1 MKFRNIKTIEH
12 VLKEY
17 GATPGAPTYNKG
29 GTASQKPKAKSPNTN
44 PPKSSPVT
52 TGVQPKDPIQPFVP
66 AKAGELGQGDSYYDD
81 KGNELG
87 VVKTSI
93 GDGPNPDA
101 VVVQDPKNKK
111 YSVVDADDELN
122 INNPDYAQESSS
134 KINKLLNKTD
144 KKNRLHRKIKKLIR
158 KNKLIEQGKEQLFE
172 INFNN
177 KKLAKEALDLPI
189 KCGFEAETSWEGIS
203 DTNDEDDW
211 LYEYNWYDIE
221 DFLNDQEGRRAVQEI
236 NESYQEWLGEK
247 AMDYEQDVIDE
258 LVADRKEEENELNDF
273 IDSSSGPSS
282 EAVEQ
287 YKAEF
292 EEDDPVEFQN
302 REEDGWNY
310 MNWVREF
317 VEEEYEAEYLDWLE
331 ETIRD
336 EGEAMDRAYEIAGEE
351 NDIDTWA
358 NDEYGSWSSTLS
370 EHGYYLSNPDGEG
383 RGLAEVSEY
392 VETWADDNSERSE
405 VRYGDYHS
413 YYGANQT
420 YWRVESD
427 SSIDSYGTGAE
438 IISPVYETPRTMLT
452 EMKSLFDMLQ
462 QNNVETNN
470 STGLHVTMS
479 YAGKNDDD
487 YANGITVNKV
497 KLAILLGDKYLL
509 STFGRKGNS
518 YAKSQMASLEKLAYK
533 LKADPDNVK
542 TIQNIEQILAS
553 GIQGDKFTAINF
565 KDQLDGDTKNQLI
578 EFRIGGGHDYHN
590 DFPTTMKAVVRY
602 ATTLSAA
609 YSETAYKGD
618 YVKALFRLINN
629 VGKISADDE
638 ESVKGKVDHPAI
650 DALKNFFG
658 KENFVKYMHYLTGAF
673 EMLERYKEA
682 SAPGADEK
690 WKQKIADY
698 EKATGEK
705 VEIEEVTEGEPIRG
719 YMKPDA
725 TAPSRNAPYYLSK
738 AQRGFVLSVAQ
749 AGYDLSQNLNR
760 KPVNAKTI
768 GILRN
773 TLKDFELNYQQF
785 DKIMKDVEDEI
796 TISADRHTKIKP
808 SQRFQRIK
816 NGVDRLFK
824 KDVLKEPEYISISHV
839 ERAIQGMWHAVNS
852 EEIKDSEQSK
862 QFIKMGADA
871 MPGTNTDSKQ
881 DRLAIMLDDMG
892 TIGREYKEFHRHL
905 VSGSYSY
912 GPLFEPGTPYN
923 KKAFN
928 KFMDHLKQYPEW
940 NHPVSRKH
948 NPNLTGDDSYREN
961 ALSKIMQKLRMRW
974 EHLEDIK
981 EENPSVYHDT
991 MKEIGDLVE
1000 YLIDMN
1006 KADTDDKLAEIM
1018 AGEGIEDTEFKDDYD
1033 GPEFLGMRRGV
1044 ANNLTDALDAINRPD
1059 PFGEPVAHRLRDN
1072 IQNYISSS
1080 FERYYTNKIRHGK
1093 DYYDKV
1099 RPVQALVQGRL
1110 DVIQEFLEEF
1120 DKISQKLGFD
1130 SQQKA
1135 LDQKRKLDDKEK
1147 EFKKKHGAKYVGTIN
1162 TYDFGGNVFISNSF
1176 ASDLKRG
1183 TNIDDRTIYRYTEPG
1198 RNSYRSERGD
1208 VLVIPNAHY
1217 FTALDAYEV
1226 SKSDNYKGTWRESV
1240 AKNILDKFRDLYSV
1254 HFQQIDD
1261 YFVDIN
1267 KEDLKQK
1274 LKDARVNIDKNLGD
1288 GRTGMGP
1295 DPLLP
1300 SDEMQGPF
1308 GEPFSPSSAVSWKV
1322 NNPKLASKAKAKEQE
1337 YLNSIERQIPIHAD
1351 VLDYEGSSSNT
1362 IEQYANYIQLANYLK
1377 IDAGVEK
1384 QGINLLK
1391 RVTDSY
1397 NSNDMPGAE
1406 GFGMERFVSAVKL
1419 AKQYIEQ
1426 NYMVSGGNYFRKDA
1440 EGKPGDDIGGL
1451 YTNRSSANVGELDSI
1466 ELTDTSYQE
1475 ARGNYEIFDEMMQ
1488 NGMQNYMVQ
1497 ADVNRLVKFL
1507 VGGFSENYKLSVL
1520 RAMKKNATGAGRR
1533 EPVDIQQALELGR
1546 NAMTW
1551 ESVFTKFDK
1560 LPLIEKLQ
1568 LLDKVDANK
1577 INEAWSKKYK
1587 NSINCSNPK
1596 GFSQKAHCA
1605 GKKKNEGD
1613 VSNSLDRRRAQKGK
1627 DKYHK
1632 AVDVP
1637 VSRKIA
1643 PGQNFDKF
1651 VVIPSENGKVGHM
1664 VGVLN
1669 GKAED
1674 LGASAIELANA
1685 LVDAYNRGGF
1695 TDLPLQKIDL
1705 GESVPNNDK
1714 IHKLTKLLKEPILA
1728 SDLKAQMEVY
1738 FVLPVPSMIRDFKT
1752 ARAQNGDNADLRHIV
1767 KGYMDMLHKDDQKR
1781 LKKSLKENRYIT
1793 VNEYDDLGS
1802 EKENIIKT
1810 ISGLDASNEAHAQLL
1825 DRIYKLLNSE
1835 HIDSTM
1841 GVAFQKGVADEL
1853 MPEKEKAK
1861 VIQDMTRIIG
1871 GIDSDYGTMNKFL
1884 KRLETTG
1891 TIVNLKELAQP
1902 INTFQSVFGDD
1913 TAINAFIAL
1922 ADYGV
1927 GKKQKG
1933 PGEYALACLSNQIRL
1948 AEGEGDLEIEGIGKV
1963 ELKAALSSSGG
1974 RIGYGGGSQKAKR
1987 AVLDKYAESI
1997 PTVMQSIGGVG
2008 GSLGLPAFVKALN
2021 IDLPPT
2027 DVNNQKVRKAI
2038 ATELLVMDL
2047 ENFAGPVIDTIATS
2061 QDLTAIEDSYLA
2073 QNLRWYQD
2081 RDHFDALLLMHIPN
2095 RKTGMIRT
2103 PEDLIAFRRSGHA
2116 NSTSISIIP
2125 TQAGAGREQWAQ
2137 LTLNKGTV

>member
-1 MKFRNIKTIEH
+1 MKFKNIKTIEH
-12 VLKEY
+12 ILKEY

-29 GTASQKPKAKSPNTN
+29 GTANQKPKAKSPNTN

-66 AKAGELGQGDSYYDD
+66 AKAGELGQGDQYYDD
-81 KGNELG
+81 KGNQLG

-122 INNPDYAQESSS
+122 IDNPDYAQESSS

-172 INFNN
+172 INFNS
-177 KKLAKEALDLPI
+177 KRLAKEALDMPI
-189 KCGFEAETSWEGIS
+189 KCGFEAETSWEGIA
-203 DTNDEDDW
+203 DNGDDDDW

-221 DFLNDQEGRRAVQEI
+221 DFLNDQEGRRAAQEI
-236 NESYQEWLGEK
+236 NDSYEEWLSEK
-247 AMDYEQDVIDE
+247 AMDYEQDVVDE
-258 LVADRKEEENELNDF
+258 FVADRKEDENELNDF
-273 IDSSSGPSS
+273 IDSGAGPSS
-282 EAVEQ
+282 EAVER
-287 YKAEF
+287 YKASF

-302 REEDGWNY
+302 REEDGWDY
-310 MNWVREF
+310 MNWVREY

-336 EGEAMDRAYEIAGEE
+336 EGDALARAFEIAREE

-358 NDEYGSWSSTLS
+358 SDEYGSWSSTLS

-383 RGLAEVSEY
+383 RGLQEVSEY
-392 VETWADDNSERSE
+392 IETWADDSSQTSD

-413 YYGANQT
+413 YYGSGQT

-438 IISPVYETPRTMLT
+438 IISPVYETPRTMLK

-479 YAGKNDDD
+479 YAGKNDNNHRDHLV
-487 YANGITVNKV
+487 VNKV

-518 YAKSQMASLEKLAYK
+518 YAKSQMAGLEKLAYQ
-533 LKADPDNVK
+533 LKADPDNAK
-542 TIQNIEQILAS
+542 TIRNIEDILMK
-553 GIQGDKFTAINF
+553 GISRDKFTAINF
-565 KDQLDGDTKNQLI
+565 KDQTDGDTNNQLI
-578 EFRIGGGHDYHN
+578 EFRIGGGHDYHS
-590 DFPTTMKAVVRY
+590 DFPTIMKAVVRY

-609 YSETAYKGD
+609 YSNTAYQGD
-618 YVKALFRLINN
+618 YVKALFRLINS

-650 DALKNFFG
+650 NALKDFFG
-658 KENFVKYMHYLTGAF
+658 KENFVKYMHYLTNAF

-698 EKATGEK
+698 EKATGDK
-705 VEIEEVTEGEPIRG
+705 VEISEDEPLRG

-725 TAPSRNAPYYLSK
+725 TAPSRNAPYYLGK
-738 AQRGFVLSVAQ
+738 AQKSFVLSVAQ

-760 KPVNAKTI
+760 RPVNAKTI

-773 TLKDFELNYQQF
+773 TLKEFELNYQQF

-796 TISADRHTKIKP
+796 TISADRHAQIKP
-808 SQRFQRIK
+808 VVRFQRIK

-824 KDVLKEPEYISISHV
+824 KDVLKEPEYIGMAQV
-839 ERAIQGMWHAVNS
+839 ERAIQSIWHAVNS

-862 QFIKMGADA
+862 QFIKLGAEA
-871 MPGTNTDSKQ
+871 MPGTNTASKQ
-881 DRLAIMLDDMG
+881 DRLALMLDDLS

-905 VSGSYSY
+905 LVGSYSH

-928 KFMDHLKQYPEW
+928 KFIDHLKQYPEW
-940 NHPVSRKH
+940 NHPVSRGH
-948 NPNLTGDDSYREN
+948 NPNITSDDSYREN
-961 ALSKIMQKLRMRW
+961 AMSKIMQKMRMRW
-974 EHLEDIK
+974 EHIEDIR
-981 EENPSVYHDT
+981 EENPGLYVDT
-991 MKEIGDLVE
+991 MREISDLVE

-1006 KADTDDKLAEIM
+1006 KCDEDDKLEDIM
-1018 AGEGIEDTEFKDDYD
+1018 PGEGIEDTEFKGHYD
-1033 GPEFLGMRRGV
+1033 GPEFMGMRRGI
-1044 ANNLTDALDAINRPD
+1044 ATGLNDTLDAITRAD
-1059 PFGEPVAHRLRDN
+1059 PFGDPVAHRLRDQ
-1072 IQNYISSS
+1072 IQSYISNS
-1080 FERYYTNKIRHGK
+1080 FEKYYNNKIKHGK

-1099 RPVQALVQGRL
+1099 RPIQAVVQGRF

-1135 LDQKRKLDDKEK
+1135 LDQKRKLDSKEK
-1147 EFKKKHGAKYVGTIN
+1147 EFGKKYGAKHIGTIN
-1162 TYDFGGNVFISNSF
+1162 AYEFGGSVFISNSF
-1176 ASDLKRG
+1176 AQDIRNG
-1183 TNIDDRTIYRYTEPG
+1183 DYDDRTIYRYTEPG

-1217 FTALDAYEV
+1217 FTALDALEV
-1226 SKSDNYKGTWRESV
+1226 SKSDNYKGTWREGV
-1240 AKNILDKFRDLYSV
+1240 AKNILDKFRDLYSQ
-1254 HFQQIDD
+1254 HFQNIED

-1267 KEDLKQK
+1267 KHDLKQK
-1274 LKDARVNIDKNLGD
+1274 LKNARVHIDKNLGD

-1300 SDEMQGPF
+1300 SDKMEGPF
-1308 GEPFSPSSAVSWKV
+1308 GEPFSPSAAVSWKL
-1322 NNPKLASKAKAKEQE
+1322 NNPELASKAKAKEQE
-1337 YLNSIERQIPIHAD
+1337 WLNSIDRQIPIQAD
-1351 VLDYEGSSSNT
+1351 VTEYESSSSNT
-1362 IEQYANYIQLANYLK
+1362 IEQYANFIQLANYLK

-1391 RVTDSY
+1391 RVTDSF
-1397 NSNDMPGAE
+1397 NSNDMQGAE
-1406 GFGMERFVSAVKL
+1406 GVGMERFVSSVKL

-1426 NYMVSGGNYFRKDA
+1426 NYIVSGGNYFRKDA
-1440 EGKPGDDIGGL
+1440 KGNPGDDIGGL
-1451 YTNRSSANVGELDSI
+1451 YTDRSSANLGEIDSV
-1466 ELTDTSYQE
+1466 ELTDSSYAE
-1475 ARGNYEIFDEMMQ
+1475 VKGDYEKFDGMMQ
-1488 NGMQNYMVQ
+1488 NGIGNYIVS
-1497 ADVNRLVKFL
+1497 ADADRLVKFL
-1507 VGGFSENYKLSVL
+1507 KGGFSENYKRAVL
-1520 RAMKKNATGAGRR
+1520 HALIVNKSNGG
-1533 EPVDIQQALELGR
+1533 EPADMQQALELGR
-1546 NAMTW
+1546 NSMSW
-1551 ESVFTKFDK
+1551 GESVFAKFDK

-1568 LLDKVDANK
+1568 LLDKVDTNK

-1587 NSINCSNPK
+1587 DSINCSNPK

-1637 VSRKIA
+1637 TSRKIA
-1643 PGQNFDKF
+1643 PGQKFDKF
-1651 VVIPSENGKVGHM
+1651 VVIPSESGQVGHI
-1664 VGVLN
+1664 VGMKN
-1669 GKAED
+1669 GQAED
-1674 LGASAIELANA
+1674 QGAAHITLAKA

-1695 TDLPLQKIDL
+1695 TDLPLQKIDID
-1705 GESVPNNDK
+1705 ESVPNNDK
-1714 IHKLTKLLKEPILA
+1714 IHKLTKLLKQPILA
-1728 SDLKAQMEVY
+1728 NDLKAQMEVY

-1752 ARAQNGDNADLRHIV
+1752 ARAQSGDNADLRDIV
-1767 KGYMDMLHKDDQKR
+1767 KGYMNMLHKDDQQR

-1793 VNEYDDLGS
+1793 VNEYDDLGA

-1891 TIVNLKELAQP
+1891 TIVNLKEISQP
-1902 INTFQSVFGDD
+1902 INSFQNVFGDD

-1963 ELKAALSSSGG
+1963 ELKAALSTSGG

-2027 DVNNQKVRKAI
+2027 DVNNQKIRKAI

-2095 RKTGMIRT
+2095 RKTAMIRT

>member
-1 MKFRNIKTIEH
+1 MKFRNIKTLEH

-29 GTASQKPKAKSPNTN
+29 GTASQKPKTKSPNTN

-52 TGVQPKDPIQPFVP
+52 TGVTPKDPIQPFVP
-66 AKAGELGQGDSYYDD
+66 AKAGQLGQGDPYYDD
-81 KGNELG
+81 KGNQLG

-111 YSVVDADDELN
+111 YSVVDADDELHVD
-122 INNPDYAQESSS
+122 NPDYAQESSS
-134 KINKLLNKTD
+134 KINKLLNKSD
-144 KKNRLHRKIKKLIR
+144 KKNRLQRKIKKLIR

-172 INFNN
+172 INFNS
-177 KKLAKEALDLPI
+177 KKLAKEALDMPI
-189 KCGFEAETSWEGIS
+189 KCGFEAETSWEGIA
-203 DTNDEDDW
+203 DNNDEDDW

-221 DFLNDQEGRRAVQEI
+221 SFLQDQEGRSAVNEI
-236 NESYQEWLGEK
+236 TDAYDEWVGEK
-247 AMDYEQDVIDE
+247 AGDYEQDIIDE
-258 LVADRKEEENELNDF
+258 LVSDRKEDENELNDF
-273 IDSSSGPSS
+273 IDSSNGPSS
-282 EAVEQ
+282 EAVQ
-287 YKAEF
+287 RYKEDF
-292 EEDDPVEFQN
+292 EENDPVEFQN
-302 REEDGWNY
+302 REEDGWDY
-310 MNWVREF
+310 MNWVREY
-317 VEEEYEAEYLDWLE
+317 VEEEYEAEFLDWLE
-331 ETIRD
+331 DTIRD
-336 EGEAMDRAYEIAGEE
+336 EGEAMDRAYEVAREE
-351 NDIDTWA
+351 NSIDEWA
-358 NDEYGSWSSTLS
+358 SNEYGSWSSALS

-383 RGLAEVSEY
+383 QGLAEVADY
-392 VETWADDNSERSE
+392 VERWSDDNSQRSE

-413 YYGANQT
+413 YYGTGQT

-438 IISPVYETPRTMLT
+438 IISPVYDTPRTMLT
-452 EMKSLFDMLQ
+452 EMKSLFDMLGT
-462 QNNVETNN
+462 NNVETNN

-479 YAGKNDDD
+479 YAGKNQDGYGD
-487 YANGITVNKV
+487 NLVVNKV

-509 STFGRKGNS
+509 STFGRKGNT

-533 LKADPDNVK
+533 LKSDPNNIK
-542 TIQNIEQILAS
+542 TISDIEHILMK
-553 GIQGDKFTAINF
+553 GILSDKFTSINF
-565 KDQLDGDTKNQLI
+565 KDQTDGDTKNQLI
-578 EFRIGGGHDYHN
+578 EFRIGGGHDYHQ
-590 DFPTTMKAVVRY
+590 DFPTIMKAVVRY

-609 YSETAYKGD
+609 YSETAYQGD

-629 VGKISADDE
+629 VGKISASDE

-650 DALKNFFG
+650 DALKDFFG
-658 KENFVKYMHYLTGAF
+658 KENFVKYMHYLTDAF
-673 EMLERYKEA
+673 EMLERYKQA
-682 SAPGADEK
+682 SAPGADKK

-705 VEIEEVTEGEPIRG
+705 VEIDEVIEGEPIQG
-719 YMKPDA
+719 YMKPEA
-725 TAPSRNAPYYLSK
+725 TAPSRNAPYYLTK

-760 KPVNAKTI
+760 RPVNAKTI
-768 GILRN
+768 GIMRN

-796 TISADRHTKIKP
+796 SISADRHAQIKP
-808 SQRFQRIK
+808 SQRFLRIK

-824 KDVLKEPEYISISHV
+824 NDVLKEPEYMGMAQV
-839 ERAIQGMWHAVNS
+839 ERAIQGLWHAVNS
-852 EEIKDSEQSK
+852 EEIKDSVQSK
-862 QFIKMGADA
+862 QFIKLGAEA
-871 MPGTNTDSKQ
+871 IPGTNTDSKQ
-881 DRLAIMLDDMG
+881 DRLALMLDDMG

-905 VSGSYSY
+905 VSGSFSHS
-912 GPLFEPGTPYN
+912 PLFEPGTPYN

-940 NHPVSRKH
+940 NHPVSRGH
-948 NPNLTGDDSYREN
+948 NPNITNDDTYREN
-961 ALSKIMQKLRMRW
+961 AMSKIMQKMRMRW

-981 EENPSVYHDT
+981 EDNPTLYHDS
-991 MKEIGDLVE
+991 MKEINDLVE
-1000 YLIDMN
+1000 YVIDMN
-1006 KADTDDKLAEIM
+1006 RADEDATLEEIM
-1018 AGEGIEDTEFKDDYD
+1018 PGEGIEDTEFKGQYD
-1033 GPEFLGMRRGV
+1033 GPEFMGMRRGV
-1044 ANNLTDALDAINRPD
+1044 ANQLNDALESINRPD
-1059 PFGEPVAHRLRDN
+1059 PFGEPVAHRLRDS
-1072 IQNYISSS
+1072 IQSYIASS
-1080 FERYYTNKIRHGK
+1080 FERYYNNKINHGK
-1093 DYYDKV
+1093 DYYNKV
-1099 RPVQALVQGRL
+1099 RPVQALVEGRL

-1135 LDQKRKLDDKEK
+1135 LDQKRKLDNKEK
-1147 EFKKKHGAKYVGTIN
+1147 EFNKKHGAKYAGTIN

-1176 ASDLKRG
+1176 ASDLKSG
-1183 TNIDDRTIYRYTEPG
+1183 SYDDRSIHRYTEPG
-1198 RNSYRSERGD
+1198 RNKYRSERGD

-1226 SKSDNYKGTWRESV
+1226 RKNANYNDTWREVV
-1240 AKNILDKFRDLYSV
+1240 AKDILNKFRDLYSV
-1254 HFQQIDD
+1254 DFEQVDQ
-1261 YFVDIN
+1261 YFIDIN
-1267 KEDLKQK
+1267 KDDLKQK
-1274 LKDARVNIDKNLGD
+1274 LKNARVNVNKNLGD

-1300 SDEMQGPF
+1300 SDETEGPF
-1308 GEPFSPSSAVSWKV
+1308 GEPFSPTSAVSWKV

-1337 YLNSIERQIPIHAD
+1337 YANSMERQIPIHAD
-1351 VLDYEGSSSNT
+1351 VSELHGSSSNS
-1362 IEQYANYIQLANYLK
+1362 IENYANFEKLANYLK
-1377 IDAGVEK
+1377 IDAGVEN

-1397 NSNDMPGAE
+1397 NSNDMPGAD
-1406 GFGMERFVSAVKL
+1406 GYGMERFVNSVKL

-1426 NYMVSGGNYFRKDA
+1426 NYKVSGGNYFRKNAD
-1440 EGKPGDDIGGL
+1440 GSVGDDIGGL
-1451 YTNRSSANVGELDSI
+1451 YTNRSSANVGELDNI
-1466 ELTDTSYQE
+1466 ELTDTSYAE
-1475 ARGNYEIFDEMMQ
+1475 ARGDYEKFDGMMQ

-1497 ADVNRLVKFL
+1497 PDVNRLVKFL
-1507 VGGFSENYKLSVL
+1507 VGNFSEKYKSAVL
-1520 RAMKKNATGAGRR
+1520 HSMIVNKSNGG
-1533 EPVDIQQALELGR
+1533 EPVDIQQALELGKR
-1546 NAMTW
+1546 ILQLNPQYQ
-1551 ESVFTKFDK
+1551 ESVFAKFDK
-1560 LPLIEKLQ
+1560 LSLIEKLQ

-1587 NSINCSNPK
+1587 N
-1596 GFSQKAHCA
+1596 
-1605 GKKKNEGD
+1605 EGD
-1613 VSNSLDRRRAQKGK
+1613 VSHSLDRRRAQKGK

-1637 VSRKIA
+1637 TSRKIA
-1643 PGQNFDKF
+1643 PGQEFDKF
-1651 VVIPSENGKVGHM
+1651 EVIPSESGQVGHI
-1664 VGVLN
+1664 VGMKD

-1674 LGASAIELANA
+1674 VGAAHITLADA
-1685 LVDAYNRGGF
+1685 LVKAYNRGGF
-1695 TDLPLQKIDL
+1695 TDLPLQKIDID
-1705 GESVPNNDK
+1705 ESVPNNDK

-1728 SDLKAQMEVY
+1728 SDMKAQMEVY
-1738 FVLPVPSMIRDFKT
+1738 FVLPVPSMIRDFRS

-1781 LKKSLKENRYIT
+1781 LKKALKENRYIT
-1793 VNEYDDLGS
+1793 VNEYDDLGT

-1810 ISGLDASNEAHAQLL
+1810 ISGLDANNKAHAQLL

-1841 GVAFQKGVADEL
+1841 GVAFQAGVADEL

-1884 KRLETTG
+1884 KRLETAG
-1891 TIVNLKELAQP
+1891 TIINLKELSQP
-1902 INTFQSVFGDD
+1902 INSFQSVFGDD
-1913 TAINAFIAL
+1913 TAINAFISL

-2008 GSLGLPAFVKALN
+2008 GSLGLPAFIKALN

-2027 DVNNQKVRKAI
+2027 DINNQKIRKAI

-2047 ENFAGPVIDTIATS
+2047 ENFAGPVIDIIATS

-2095 RKTGMIRT
+2095 RKTAMIRT

-2137 LTLNKGTV
+2137 LTLNKGTI

>member
-1 MKFRNIKTIEH
+1 MKFKNIKTIEH
-12 VLKEY
+12 ILKEY

-66 AKAGELGQGDSYYDD
+66 AKAGELGQGDQYYDD
-81 KGNELG
+81 KGNQLG

-122 INNPDYAQESSS
+122 IDNPDYAQESSS

-172 INFNN
+172 INFNS
-177 KKLAKEALDLPI
+177 KRLAKEALDMPI

-203 DTNDEDDW
+203 DNGDDDDW

-236 NESYQEWLGEK
+236 NDSYEEWLSEK
-247 AMDYEQDVIDE
+247 AMDYEQDVVDE
-258 LVADRKEEENELNDF
+258 FVADRKEDENELNDF
-273 IDSSSGPSS
+273 IDSGAGPSS
-282 EAVEQ
+282 EAIER
-287 YKAEF
+287 YKARF
-292 EEDDPVEFQN
+292 KEDDPVEFQN
-302 REEDGWNY
+302 REEDGWDY
-310 MNWVREF
+310 MNWVREY

-336 EGEAMDRAYEIAGEE
+336 EGEAMSRAFEIAREE

-358 NDEYGSWSSTLS
+358 SDEYGSWSSTLS

-383 RGLAEVSEY
+383 RGLQEVSEY
-392 VETWADDNSERSE
+392 VERWADDSSQTSD

-413 YYGANQT
+413 YYGSGQT

-438 IISPVYETPRTMLT
+438 IISPVYKTPRTMLK

-462 QNNVETNN
+462 KNNVETNN

-479 YAGKNDDD
+479 YAGKNDDNHGD
-487 YANGITVNKV
+487 HLVVNKV

-518 YAKSQMASLEKLAYK
+518 YAKSQMAGLEKLAYQ
-533 LKADPDNVK
+533 LKADPDNAK
-542 TIQNIEQILAS
+542 TIRNIEDILMK
-553 GIQGDKFTAINF
+553 GISRDKFTAINF
-565 KDQLDGDTKNQLI
+565 KDQSDGDTNNQLI
-578 EFRIGGGHDYHN
+578 EFRIGGGHDYHS
-590 DFPTTMKAVVRY
+590 DFPTIMKAVVRY

-609 YSETAYKGD
+609 YSDTAYQGD
-618 YVKALFRLINN
+618 YVKALYRLINN

-650 DALKNFFG
+650 NALKDFFG
-658 KENFVKYMHYLTGAF
+658 KENFVKYMHYLTDAF
-673 EMLERYKEA
+673 EMLERYKDA

-698 EKATGEK
+698 EKATGDK
-705 VEIEEVTEGEPIRG
+705 VEISEDEPLRG

-725 TAPSRNAPYYLSK
+725 TAPSRNAPYYLGK
-738 AQRGFVLSVAQ
+738 AQKSFVLSVAQ

-760 KPVNAKTI
+760 RPVNAKTI

-773 TLKDFELNYQQF
+773 TLKEFELNYQQF

-796 TISADRHTKIKP
+796 TISADRHAQIKP
-808 SQRFQRIK
+808 VVRFQRIK

-824 KDVLKEPEYISISHV
+824 KDVLKEPEYIGMAQV
-839 ERAIQGMWHAVNS
+839 ERAIQSIWHAVNS

-862 QFIKMGADA
+862 QFIKLGAEA
-871 MPGTNTDSKQ
+871 MPGTNTASKQ
-881 DRLAIMLDDMG
+881 DRLSLMLDDLS
-892 TIGREYKEFHRHL
+892 TIGREYKEFHKHL
-905 VSGSYSY
+905 LVGSYSN

-928 KFMDHLKQYPEW
+928 KFIDYLKQYPEW
-940 NHPVSRKH
+940 NHPVSRGH
-948 NPNLTGDDSYREN
+948 NPNITSDDSYREN
-961 ALSKIMQKLRMRW
+961 AMSKIMQKMRMRW

-981 EENPSVYHDT
+981 EENPSLYHDT

-1000 YLIDMN
+1000 YLVDMN
-1006 KADTDDKLAEIM
+1006 AADEDDKLEDIM
-1018 AGEGIEDTEFKDDYD
+1018 PGEGIEDTDFKGHYD
-1033 GPEFLGMRRGV
+1033 GPEFMGMRRG
-1044 ANNLTDALDAINRPD
+1044 AGSNLRDAIEAIHRPD
-1059 PFGEPVAHRLRDN
+1059 PFGDPVPHRLRDH
-1072 IQNYISSS
+1072 IQSYIASA
-1080 FERYYTNKIRHGK
+1080 FERYYNNKIKHGK

-1099 RPVQALVQGRL
+1099 RPIQALVQGRF
-1110 DVIQEFLEEF
+1110 DVIQEFLDEF

-1135 LDQKRKLDDKEK
+1135 LDQKRKLDSKEK
-1147 EFKKKHGAKYVGTIN
+1147 EFSKKYGAKHIGTIN
-1162 TYDFGGNVFISNSF
+1162 AYEFGGNVFISNAF
-1176 ASDLKRG
+1176 AQDIRNG
-1183 TNIDDRTIYRYTEPG
+1183 DYDDRTIYRYTEPG

-1208 VLVIPNAHY
+1208 ILVIPNAHY
-1217 FTALDAYEV
+1217 FTALDALEV
-1226 SKSDNYKGTWRESV
+1226 SKSDNYKGTWREGV
-1240 AKNILDKFRDLYSV
+1240 AKNILDKFRDVYSQ
-1254 HFQQIDD
+1254 HFENIEN

-1267 KEDLKQK
+1267 KHDLKQK
-1274 LKDARVNIDKNLGD
+1274 LKDARVRIDKNLGD

-1300 SDEMQGPF
+1300 SDKMEGPF
-1308 GEPFSPSSAVSWKV
+1308 GEPFSPSSAVSWKL
-1322 NNPKLASKAKAKEQE
+1322 NNPELASKVKAKEQE
-1337 YLNSIERQIPIHAD
+1337 WLNSIDRQIPIQAD
-1351 VLDYEGSSSNT
+1351 VTEYEGSSSNT
-1362 IEQYANYIQLANYLK
+1362 IEQYANFIQLANYLK

-1391 RVTDSY
+1391 RVTDSF
-1397 NSNDMPGAE
+1397 NSNDMRGAE
-1406 GFGMERFVSAVKL
+1406 GFGMERFVSSVKL

-1426 NYMVSGGNYFRKDA
+1426 NYIVSGGNYFRKDA
-1440 EGKPGDDIGGL
+1440 EGNPSDDIGGL
-1451 YTNRSSANVGELDSI
+1451 YTDRSSANLGEIDSI
-1466 ELTDTSYQE
+1466 EINDTSYDE
-1475 ARGNYEIFDEMMQ
+1475 ARGNYELFDGMMQ
-1488 NGMQNYMVQ
+1488 RGMQNYMVQ
-1497 ADVNRLVKFL
+1497 ADINRLVKFL
-1507 VGGFSENYKLSVL
+1507 KGGFSENYKLAVL
-1520 RAMKKNATGAGRR
+1520 KALAYNQERGG
-1533 EPVDIQQALELGR
+1533 EPADMQQALELGR
-1546 NAMTW
+1546 NNMSW
-1551 ESVFTKFDK
+1551 GESVFAKFDK

-1568 LLDKVDANK
+1568 LLDKVDTNK

-1587 NSINCSNPK
+1587 DSINCSNPK

-1643 PGQNFDKF
+1643 PGQKFDKF
-1651 VVIPSENGKVGHM
+1651 VVIPSESGQVGHI
-1664 VGVLN
+1664 VGMKN
-1669 GKAED
+1669 GQAED
-1674 LGASAIELANA
+1674 QGAAHITLAKA

-1695 TDLPLQKIDL
+1695 TDLPLQKIDID
-1705 GESVPNNDK
+1705 ESVPNNDK
-1714 IHKLTKLLKEPILA
+1714 IHKLTKLLKQPILA
-1728 SDLKAQMEVY
+1728 NNLKAQMEVY

-1752 ARAQNGDNADLRHIV
+1752 ARAQNGDNADLRDIV
-1767 KGYMDMLHKDDQKR
+1767 KGYMDMLHKDDQQR

-1793 VNEYDDLGS
+1793 VNEYDDLGA

-1891 TIVNLKELAQP
+1891 TIVNLKEISQP
-1902 INTFQSVFGDD
+1902 INSFQNVFGDD

-1963 ELKAALSSSGG
+1963 ELKAALSTSGG

-2027 DVNNQKVRKAI
+2027 DVNNQKIRKAI

-2095 RKTGMIRT
+2095 RKTAMIRT